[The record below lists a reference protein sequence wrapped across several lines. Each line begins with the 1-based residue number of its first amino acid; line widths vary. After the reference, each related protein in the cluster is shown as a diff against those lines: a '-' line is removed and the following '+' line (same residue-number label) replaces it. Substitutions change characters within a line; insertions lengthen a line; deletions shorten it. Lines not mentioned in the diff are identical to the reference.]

1 MLPLI
6 ATMVDQVNLF
16 PGGTLDTS
24 LLNATV
30 NALVDRVQTN
40 AASMDVFF
48 VLSSGYLVFLMQAVR
63 AELFYFCCEGVERG
77 VRCGAPDGWR
87 RLLGWLDGHR
97 AYCRVRC
104 SCSRRLILLGNVA
117 SV

>member
-1 MLPLI
+1 
-6 ATMVDQVNLF
+6 MVDQVNLF

-48 VLSSGYLVFLMQAVR
+48 VLSSGYLVFLMQAV
-63 AELFYFCCEGVERG
+63 
-77 VRCGAPDGWR
+77 
-87 RLLGWLDGHR
+87 
-97 AYCRVRC
+97 
-104 SCSRRLILLGNVA
+104 
-117 SV
+117 